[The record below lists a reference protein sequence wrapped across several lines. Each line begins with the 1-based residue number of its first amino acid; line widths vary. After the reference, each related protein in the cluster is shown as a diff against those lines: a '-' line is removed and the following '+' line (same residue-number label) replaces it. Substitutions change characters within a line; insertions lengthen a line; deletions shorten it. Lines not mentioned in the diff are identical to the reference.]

1 MSQSKGLV
9 LITGVNGYNANT
21 AAKAFLDAGYSIRG
35 TARSKAS
42 SLKFFEETFKEYID
56 AGRFEVVEVKDI
68 TVPGAF
74 DEAVKGKQ
82 IQQSA

>member
-1 MSQSKGLV
+1 M
-9 LITGVNGYNANT
+9 
-21 AAKAFLDAGYSIRG
+21 RG

-42 SLKFFEETFKEYID
+42 SLPSLEEVFKADID

-74 DEAVKGKQ
+74 DEAVKGET
-82 IQQSA
+82 IS